1 MILAGVAD
9 AAAADRE
16 LFATIA
22 AQRETY
28 FHYTWVDYTTY
39 RQGRLRLAPGAEQQR
54 EWQADYN
61 RMKDEMFFGAVP
73 DFAEII
79 EQVRRFQDRFN
90 RKAD

>member
-1 MILAGVAD
+1 MAD

-16 LFATIA
+16 LFAAIA

-39 RQGRLRLAPGAEQQR
+39 QRGRLRLVPEAEQQR
-54 EWQADYN
+54 EWQADYD
-61 RMKDEMFFGAVP
+61 RMKDEMFFGVVP

-90 RKAD
+90 GKAD